1 MCRTQQ
7 NHLVQEEVETNRLFS
22 LFVVHSRISFV
33 HRSKFLFFVTFTI
46 MAVTFHPLCVEND
59 FFLPVD
65 RIKSHDRGVSIFCV
79 RSLQSIEVKA
89 ERKKNMICL
98 EAKTEM

>member
-1 MCRTQQ
+1 
-7 NHLVQEEVETNRLFS
+7 
-22 LFVVHSRISFV
+22 
-33 HRSKFLFFVTFTI
+33 
-46 MAVTFHPLCVEND
+46 MAVTFHPVCGKRL
-59 FFLPVD
+59 FLLVD
-65 RIKSHDRGVSIFCV
+65 RIKSHDQGVSIFCV